1 MAEFFERPEKE
12 EGEGERER
20 LERKRSGEG
29 LTEIVS
35 GLGGHGG
42 RGGREEGGA
51 EAGGRVGGGRGERV
65 TAAVRTLNSP
75 SLDLKSAITET
86 GEKSKTQ
93 SIGLEEGGG
102 KEGEDEEENVE
113 ACLDH
118 DTYYKGK
125 AQAIL
130 HQRGMKQQQ
139 QHSQQMEARRSFSN
153 LLPPA
158 STMTV
163 GRLSF
168 GGEGPH
174 AGLGGGLGGGRETIV
189 GTVSGGRLGGG
200 GGRGHRMTI
209 SDVTLA
215 SSLLSLPPAVA
226 VRAAGTHNTSMRP
239 RAGTSL
245 STLSNRTTRSLHL
258 STAHVVGN
266 PSDVAIFNFIHGL
279 TSVEQLRAERP
290 LIHLLPFNSRNKYMF
305 SVHAVPPSP
314 GSGSTGHFIAYLKG
328 APEIVLSFCGTA
340 WVKGENVPLSVSYR
354 QAYDE
359 SYKEVAGQGERVLGL
374 AMRVL
379 SPALFPY
386 PNTSKADFKAREE
399 ELLSA
404 APSTWGFL
412 GLISLVDPPKPRVDE
427 AIQACKRA
435 GVRVTMVTGD
445 HPLTAEAIA
454 RKVHII
460 HDFATREEIAA
471 DEQIPWKDVS
481 EGSVGAVIVN
491 CQREE
496 MKEWLEEDWEALLDK
511 PELVFARASP
521 HDKLLIVQALR
532 RRGEV
537 VAVTGDGV
545 NDSPAL
551 KNADVGVAMGLGG
564 SEVAKHAANV
574 VLMDDDFVSIVHGM
588 EEGRVLFDNLTK
600 TIAYTLAHA
609 LPELVAVVI
618 HLVLRVPV
626 GLTSLMILSIDM
638 LTEIAPAVSFA
649 WEPAE
654 SNVMVR
660 RPRDRRRDQLVRPSL
675 LLYAYLQAGLLETL
689 VCLGAYTW
697 VFVANGVR
705 SLASLQQVARE
716 EGEGGRLTSMG
727 ATAFYVS
734 LIVAQA
740 FHAFAVKTRVVS
752 LWQHSVFLNPMMVY
766 GVLVALGIMF
776 FVVYVPGVSDAFG
789 AYPSLAIQYFVPAIL
804 GGIVLVMGGEG
815 RKAMLRWHLRE
826 GTEEMSWLYKCFAW

>member
-1 MAEFFERPEKE
+1 MTPSAHTVKSPSLSLKSAVTEAAGKMKEQRIGLEER
-12 EGEGERER
+12 
-20 LERKRSGEG
+20 
-29 LTEIVS
+29 
-35 GLGGHGG
+35 
-42 RGGREEGGA
+42 GREEG
-51 EAGGRVGGGRGERV
+51 
-65 TAAVRTLNSP
+65 
-75 SLDLKSAITET
+75 
-86 GEKSKTQ
+86 
-93 SIGLEEGGG
+93 
-102 KEGEDEEENVE
+102 EEEEEDVE

-118 DTYYKGK
+118 DTYHKGK

-130 HQRGMKQQQ
+130 KQKGVKKQQWQ
-139 QHSQQMEARRSFSN
+139 SQEMEHRRSYST

-158 STMTV
+158 ATMTI

-168 GGEGPH
+168 GGHGPH
-174 AGLGGGLGGGRETIV
+174 ADLGGGPGGGLEGGRNTIV
-189 GTVSGGRLGGG
+189 GTVSGSMLGGG
-200 GGRGHRMTI
+200 GGRGHRMII
-209 SDVTLA
+209 SDVTWA
-215 SSLLSLPPAVA
+215 SSLLTLPPAVA
-226 VRAAGTHNTSMRP
+226 VRAAGTPNSSVRP

-245 STLSNRTTRSLHL
+245 STLTARSTRSLRL

-266 PSDVAIFNFIHGL
+266 PSDIAIFNFIHGL
-279 TSVEQLRAERP
+279 TNVEQLRAERP
-290 LIHLLPFNSRNKYMF
+290 LIHLLPFNSRNKYML
-305 SVHAVPPSP
+305 SIHAVPPSGVT
-314 GSGSTGHFIAYLKG
+314 GSAGHYIAYLKG
-328 APEIVLSFCGTA
+328 APELVLSFCGKA
-340 WVKGENVPLSVSYR
+340 WVKGENLPLSVTYR
-354 QAYDE
+354 QAYHD
-359 SYKEVAGQGERVLGL
+359 SYREVAGQGERVLGL

-379 SPALFPY
+379 PPTLFPY
-386 PNTSKADFKAREE
+386 PNTCKADFKAREE

-412 GLISLVDPPKPRVDE
+412 GLFSLVDPPKPRVDE
-427 AIQACKRA
+427 AVQACKRA
-435 GVRVTMVTGD
+435 GVRVAMVTGD

-471 DEQIPWKDVS
+471 DEQVPWKDVS
-481 EGSVGAVIVN
+481 EESVGAVVVN

-496 MKEWLEEDWEALLDK
+496 MKEWIEEDWEALLDK

-551 KNADVGVAMGLGG
+551 KNADVGVAMGVGG

-574 VLMDDDFVSIVHGM
+574 VLMDDDFVSIVHGV

-654 SNVMVR
+654 SNVMMR
-660 RPRDRRRDQLVRPSL
+660 RPRDRGRDQLVRPSL

-689 VCLGAYTW
+689 VCLGAYAW
-697 VFVANGVR
+697 VFAANGVH

-716 EGEGGRLTSMG
+716 EGDGGRLTSMG

-752 LWQHSVFLNPMMVY
+752 LWKHGVFVNPMMVY

-776 FVVYVPGVSDAFG
+776 FLVYVPGVSDAFG
-789 AYPSLAIQYFVPAIL
+789 TYPFLAIEYFVPALL
-804 GGIVLVMGGEG
+804 GGMVLVLGGEG
-815 RKAMLRWHLRE
+815 RKAMLRWCLRE
-826 GTEEMSWLYKCFAW
+826 GTEATSWLYRCFAW